1 MVAKGGV
8 CVRQAQ
14 KLLPTKDAVTRDA
27 PDKHKQEDYA
37 SNTGEDKDVATKD
50 APILL
55 RVEVCAYQTWGKE
68 GSPDLQSRRMHYV
81 LHEAWSK
88 SYSQKMQ
95 PRRMYQSSS

>member
-37 SNTGEDKDVATKD
+37 SNTGEDK
-50 APILL
+50 
-55 RVEVCAYQTWGKE
+55 E
-68 GSPDLQSRRMHYV
+68 M
-81 LHEAWSK
+81 
-88 SYSQKMQ
+88 
-95 PRRMYQSSS
+95 